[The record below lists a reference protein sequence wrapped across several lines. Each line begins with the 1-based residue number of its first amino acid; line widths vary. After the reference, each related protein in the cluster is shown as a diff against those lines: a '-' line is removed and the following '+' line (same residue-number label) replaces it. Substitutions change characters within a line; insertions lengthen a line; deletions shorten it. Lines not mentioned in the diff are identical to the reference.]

1 MKDNVAQKE
10 VTIQE
15 VSSTLRVYHVV
26 NFLVIKRF
34 VGCTFSIMINH
45 FGENIYSL
53 NLYVC

>member
-34 VGCTFSIMINH
+34 VGPRVAAR
-45 FGENIYSL
+45 SL
-53 NLYVC
+53 SW